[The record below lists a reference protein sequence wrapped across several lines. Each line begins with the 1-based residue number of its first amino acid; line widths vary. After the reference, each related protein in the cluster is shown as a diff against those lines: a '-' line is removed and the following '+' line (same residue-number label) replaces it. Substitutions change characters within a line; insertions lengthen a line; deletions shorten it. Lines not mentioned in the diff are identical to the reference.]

1 MVFPGFPIFL
11 HHVQLACHHFN
22 PSNAETSFL
31 HLIIRMQRFLKNI
44 LTLSCWYSL
53 ESSCWVLRWVP
64 ICQGFSY
71 FSRLWHNF
79 VLAKLATSS
88 IRVKPDE
95 DWTGDD
101 YRNFKILITKIIRLI
116 LRCCLD
122 DWVNK
127 PGIQLQSKM
136 NLPWWILR
144 PTIDF
149 FVAPTDSGNKWIQKT
164 TDFPLWTNR
173 N

>member
-1 MVFPGFPIFL
+1 MLVFIGKL
-11 HHVQLACHHFN
+11 L
-22 PSNAETSFL
+22 
-31 HLIIRMQRFLKNI
+31 
-44 LTLSCWYSL
+44 LST
-53 ESSCWVLRWVP
+53 LRWVP

-71 FSRLWHNF
+71 FSRSLHHF

-101 YRNFKILITKIIRLI
+101 YRNFKILITKIIRLF

-149 FVAPTDSGNKWIQKT
+149 FVAPTDSGKKWIQKRLIFHYEQIVIKT
-164 TDFPLWTNR
+164 YDCHIERHGREITKLVIVISFDRTFISIH
-173 N
+173 